1 MNQLSWIIERQGDVA
16 LLVKGDGTS
25 RPATPEEV
33 EAFLTLDPTEQ
44 FRDHLTERYARGGST
59 ICTKHDYIVAEL
71 LRISKKPQM
80 VALRDTLDRM
90 VQVARAAKRD
100 GISIEK
106 GLQRRGEECNN
117 LEDAADALARGVRAT
132 LTEAA
137 LAVQLRRGER
147 LCVAESPRE
156 NESIRKVAACDV
168 ENMDRLTSRIEGALA
183 DLVPFIIE
191 EEEGKS

>member
-1 MNQLSWIIERQGDVA
+1 MNQLSWTIERRGDTA
-16 LLVKGDGTS
+16 LLIKDGGS

-33 EAFLTLDPTEQ
+33 EAFLMLDPTEQ
-44 FRDHLTERYARGGST
+44 FRDHLTERYSRGGST

-71 LRISKKPQM
+71 LRISQKPQM

-117 LEDAADALARGVRAT
+117 IEDAADTLARGVRAT
-132 LTEAA
+132 LLEAA

-147 LCVAESPRE
+147 LGVAESPRE

-191 EEEGKS
+191 KEEEKP